1 MNKKYTMELSSNR
14 DFSDGILTI
23 SGVKILAAGTWNGN
37 VYTANEL
44 ERSLD
49 HWRDNSLFDRHYEQ
63 TERDEEN
70 RVGYITNKRFEDN
83 AIVGDLVISNAEVI
97 ENINDYNG
105 VSVEHIYDN
114 YDGKIDISFLG
125 AALVPTPAC
134 SVCQLGKK
142 KEIKMEQ
149 KDFDKL
155 NDQVA
160 ELAQVV
166 EKLTKVDVDA
176 VVTEQSRKDNKI
188 ISDLEARVNELEN
201 TPQQNMIVASDIE
214 DGYAGYVVEHGEVY
228 KVI

>member
-1 MNKKYTMELSSNR
+1 MNKKHTMELSSNR

-23 SGVKILAAGTWNGN
+23 SGVKILAAGTWNGT

-70 RVGYITNKRFEDN
+70 RIGYITNKRFEDN

-114 YDGKIDISFLG
+114 YDGKTDISFLG

-160 ELAQVV
+160 ELAQEV
-166 EKLTKVDVDA
+166 EKLTKVDVDT
-176 VVTEQSRKDNKI
+176 VVKEQSRKDSKI

-201 TPQQNMIVASDIE
+201 TPVTNTSSDSDLVDVYASVKTYNGE
-214 DGYAGYVVEHGEVY
+214 TWVE
-228 KVI
+228 